1 MKISFKYIFVFILFT
16 SFAFAQR
23 NNDDKLAL
31 QFYENK
37 EYEKANIYFEKLF
50 SNVPDAWYTYYYNS
64 LLAVKDYGKAEKICK
79 RQIKR
84 SPQNASFYVH
94 LGKVYKL
101 QGENKKEKESYEEAI
116 KKVIPIQNYLQQLA
130 VAFVEEKLFD
140 YAIET
145 YMKGR
150 KATPEYPYFYEI
162 AEVYKYKNDI
172 KAMINEY
179 LDAIEFR
186 DSELYTAQS
195 YLQSSLGY
203 DDDNG
208 GFKNP
213 LLKQELSKRI
223 QQSPDKVVFS
233 EFLIFLQKQQ
243 KDFDGAFV
251 QSKALDKRLKEDG
264 KRLFDLAKICSDNE
278 RYDVAE
284 KCYQYVIDKGPQY
297 GYYDVASVDIIN
309 CEYDWLTLKPQPS
322 TEELVVLENK
332 YLKAVQKYK
341 ESNLANFLIRNLA
354 NLQTYYL
361 DKAEQAVAE
370 IESLLENPALDPL
383 TRAQFKIQLGD
394 IYLIQNYI
402 WDASL
407 LYSQVEKDFKF
418 EPIGQEAKFR
428 NTKLTY
434 YAGDFA
440 WAKSQADVLKG
451 STSKLMAND
460 ALDLSLIIT
469 DAIGVDTN
477 AAPLTW
483 FAAADL
489 MVQQHKYTQA
499 INHLDSIN
507 KLFPEH
513 TLGDDIYNKKAEIYT
528 KLQRFED
535 AEKMYLSI
543 LEYYPNELYG
553 DDAQF
558 KLGELYEKKL
568 NNPEKAKQAYEDVL
582 TKYPGSIYVVEAR
595 KRFRA
600 LRGDNLKNG

>member
-1 MKISFKYIFVFILFT
+1 MLF
-16 SFAFAQR
+16 
-23 NNDDKLAL
+23 
-31 QFYENK
+31 
-37 EYEKANIYFEKLF
+37 
-50 SNVPDAWYTYYYNS
+50 
-64 LLAVKDYGKAEKICK
+64 
-79 RQIKR
+79 R
-84 SPQNASFYVH
+84 SH
-94 LGKVYKL
+94 LGKIYKL
-101 QGENKKEKESYEEAI
+101 QEEHKKEKECYEDAI
-116 KKVIPIQNYLQQLA
+116 KKVIPMQSYLQQLA
-130 VAFVEEKLFD
+130 SAFLEEKLYD
-140 YAIET
+140 YAINT
-145 YMKGR
+145 YLKGR
-150 KATPEYPYFYEI
+150 KTSPEYPYFYEI
-162 AEVYKYKNDI
+162 AEVYKFKGDI

-179 LDAIEFR
+179 LDAVEFR

-195 YLQSSLGY
+195 YLQASLGY

-213 LLKQELSKRI
+213 LLKQELTKRI

-243 KDFDGAFV
+243 KDFDGAFL

-264 KRLFDLAKICSDNE
+264 RRVFDLAKMCSANE

-284 KCYQYVIDKGPQY
+284 KCYQYVIDKGPTFS
-297 GYYDVASVDIIN
+297 YYDVASVDIIN
-309 CEYDWLTLKPQPS
+309 CQYEWLTQKPQPS
-322 TEELVVLENK
+322 NEELVMLENK

-341 ESNLANFLIRNLA
+341 DSHLANFLIKNLA

-361 DKAEQAVAE
+361 NKAEQAMAE
-370 IESLLENPALDPL
+370 IELVLENPALDPT
-383 TRAQFKIQLGD
+383 TRAEFKIQLGD
-394 IYLIQNYI
+394 ILLIQNFI

-434 YAGDFA
+434 YAGDFT

-483 FAAADL
+483 FSAADL
-489 MVQQHKYTQA
+489 MVQQHKYTEA

-513 TLGDDIYNKKAEIYT
+513 TLGDDIYNKKAEIFS
-528 KLQRFED
+528 KLQRYED

-543 LEYYPNELYG
+543 LQYYPDELYG

-558 KLGELYEKKL
+558 KLAELYEKKL
-568 NNPEKAKQAYEDVL
+568 LDTEKAKQAYQDVL
-582 TKYPGSIYVVEAR
+582 TKYPGSIFVVEAR
-595 KRFRA
+595 KRYRS
-600 LRGDNLKNG
+600 LRGDGTNNG